1 MNEPQK
7 RRKRRSLPPVQHE
20 QISLAF
26 ESMGLRGMTNA
37 ERTKAIVR
45 LSHLLMQAA
54 GVAGKE
60 SDDGR

>member
-1 MNEPQK
+1 MNELQK
-7 RRKRRSLPPVQHE
+7 RRKRRSLPPGQHE
-20 QISLAF
+20 QIRLAF
-26 ESMGLRGMTNA
+26 ESMGLHGMTNA

>member
-1 MNEPQK
+1 MNELQK

-20 QISLAF
+20 LISLAF

-37 ERTKAIVR
+37 ERTKAIIR
-45 LSHLLMQAA
+45 LSYLLMQVA